1 MAIAGKIVEYEWT
14 WDTVNYKLFAKENQL
29 DGLLGGLDE
38 VGAISVAPQSVS
50 VGGHSRKRYP
60 GGPSISVSGFTRT
73 TLLGGDANR
82 RTLPGQNAYL
92 EVEVSTGGIAKT
104 EVTTITFTGP
114 FTALYQFVSANA
126 ETSMVLRSP
135 DGTPYEIGVTP
146 TP

>member
-14 WDTVNYKLFAKENQL
+14 WDSINYKMFAKEGQL
-29 DGLLGGLDE
+29 EGLLGNIDE
-38 VGAISVAPQSVS
+38 VAGISVAPQSVS

-60 GGPSISVSGFTRT
+60 GGPSISVSGFTRN

-92 EVEVSTGGIAKT
+92 EVEVSNGTTVKT

-114 FTALYQFVSANA
+114 FTALYQFVSANRLTA
-126 ETSMVLRSP
+126 MVLRSP
-135 DGTPYEIGVTP
+135 DGTPYEIAAAA
-146 TP
+146 